1 MNYKVQQ
8 EAIKKSYECYY
19 CDKFVPTDN
28 RDDYEKHVVLSHDG
42 KLAYPSLLDLKKHN
56 LKPQGKSWE
65 S

>member
-1 MNYKVQQ
+1 MNYKFQQ

-19 CDKFVPTDN
+19 CDKFVPTNN
-28 RDDYEKHVVLSHDG
+28 RNDYEKHIVLSHDG

>member
-28 RDDYEKHVVLSHDG
+28 RDDYEKHVVLTHDN
-42 KLAYPSLLDLKKHN
+42 KPAYPSKADLEKII
-56 LKPQGKSWE
+56 
-65 S
+65 